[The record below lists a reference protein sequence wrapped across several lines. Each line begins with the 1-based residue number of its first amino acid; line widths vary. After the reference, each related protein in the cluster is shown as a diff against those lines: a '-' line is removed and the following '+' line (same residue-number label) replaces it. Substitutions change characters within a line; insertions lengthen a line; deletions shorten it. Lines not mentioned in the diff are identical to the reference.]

1 MKTEMESI
9 CDRTIGNC
17 ITLSSL
23 YGASHWYCQKKKG
36 KVKRETSQHVM

>member
-9 CDRTIGNC
+9 CDRTIGRC

-23 YGASHWYCQKKKG
+23 YGASIDIVKKERLKE
-36 KVKRETSQHVM
+36 KLHHM